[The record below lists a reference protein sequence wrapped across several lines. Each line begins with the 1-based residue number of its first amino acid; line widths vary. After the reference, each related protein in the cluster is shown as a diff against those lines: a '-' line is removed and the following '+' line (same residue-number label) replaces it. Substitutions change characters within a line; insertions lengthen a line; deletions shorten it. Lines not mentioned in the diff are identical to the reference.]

1 MKSKNIPAD
10 IMAKSIKEAQNEI
23 KEIIEKL
30 ENTETK
36 LEDSIEK
43 YNRMM
48 QLNYH
53 IQDQFK
59 LKTKEINR
67 DSLYKSKKNLLKDSN

>member
-10 IMAKSIKEAQNEI
+10 IKSKSVKEAQNEI
-23 KEIIEKL
+23 KEIITNL
-30 ENTETK
+30 ENAETN
-36 LEDSIEK
+36 LEESMNK

-53 IQDQFK
+53 IQEQFK
-59 LKTKEINR
+59 KKLKEVK
-67 DSLYKSKKNLLKDSN
+67 KSDFHSDKKSTIKDQ

>member
-10 IMAKSIKEAQNEI
+10 IRAKSIKEAQKEI

-30 ENTETK
+30 ENTETN
-36 LEDSIEK
+36 LEDSIEW
-43 YNRMM
+43 YNRMN
-48 QLNYH
+48 QLNAH

-59 LKTKEINR
+59 EKANEIRKSDLKEN
-67 DSLYKSKKNLLKDSN
+67 KKNIK

>member
-10 IMAKSIKEAQNEI
+10 IKSKSIKEAQNEI
-23 KEIIEKL
+23 KRIVSHL
-30 ENTETK
+30 ESPKTN
-36 LEDSIEK
+36 LEESMDK

-53 IQDQFK
+53 IQEQFK
-59 LKTKEINR
+59 KKLKEIKSSDFDNNKK
-67 DSLYKSKKNLLKDSN
+67 SLIKD

>member
-10 IMAKSIKEAQNEI
+10 IRVKSIKEAQNEI

-30 ENTETK
+30 ENTGVN
-36 LEDSIEK
+36 LEGSLEQ

-53 IQDQFK
+53 IQDKFRQK
-59 LKTKEINR
+59 ANEIKQ
-67 DSLYKSKKNLLKDSN
+67 STLYKSKKDSLKNLK

>member
-10 IMAKSIKEAQNEI
+10 IKSKSIKEAQNEI
-23 KEIIEKL
+23 KQIVSNL
-30 ENTETK
+30 ESTETN
-36 LEDSIEK
+36 LEESIDK

-53 IQDQFK
+53 IQEQFK
-59 LKTKEINR
+59 KKLKEVKSPDFDNNKK
-67 DSLYKSKKNLLKDSN
+67 SLIKD

>member
-10 IMAKSIKEAQNEI
+10 IRAKSIKEAQKEI

-30 ENTETK
+30 ENTETN
-36 LEDSIEK
+36 LEDSIEW
-43 YNRMM
+43 YNRMN
-48 QLNYH
+48 QLNAH

-59 LKTKEINR
+59 EKANQIRKSDLKEN
-67 DSLYKSKKNLLKDSN
+67 KKNIK

>member
-10 IMAKSIKEAQNEI
+10 IKSKSIKEAQNEI
-23 KEIIEKL
+23 KEIITNL
-30 ENTETK
+30 ENVETN
-36 LEDSIEK
+36 LEESMNK

-59 LKTKEINR
+59 QKTKEINR

>member
-10 IMAKSIKEAQNEI
+10 IRAKSIKEAQNEI

-43 YNRMM
+43 YSRMM

-53 IQDQFK
+53 IQDQFRQ
-59 LKTKEINR
+59 KTKEINR

>member
-10 IMAKSIKEAQNEI
+10 IKSKSIKEAQNEI
-23 KEIIEKL
+23 KQIVSNL
-30 ENTETK
+30 ESTETN
-36 LEDSIEK
+36 LEESMDK

-59 LKTKEINR
+59 KKLKEIKSSDFDNNKK
-67 DSLYKSKKNLLKDSN
+67 SLIKD

>member
-59 LKTKEINR
+59 QKTKEINR

>member
-10 IMAKSIKEAQNEI
+10 IKSKSIKEAQNEI
-23 KEIIEKL
+23 KQIVSNL
-30 ENTETK
+30 ESTETN
-36 LEDSIEK
+36 LEESMDK

-59 LKTKEINR
+59 EKLKEIKSSDFDNNKK
-67 DSLYKSKKNLLKDSN
+67 SLIKD

>member
-10 IMAKSIKEAQNEI
+10 IRAKSIKEAQKEI

-30 ENTETK
+30 ENTETN
-36 LEDSIEK
+36 LESSMQQ

-48 QLNYH
+48 LLNYH

-59 LKTKEINR
+59 LKAIEIKKFT
-67 DSLYKSKKNLLKDSN
+67 LKKNSKISSKYIK

>member
-10 IMAKSIKEAQNEI
+10 IRIKSVKEAQNEI
-23 KEIIEKL
+23 NQIIEKL
-30 ENTETK
+30 ENSETN
-36 LEDSIEK
+36 LEDSMEL

-59 LKTKEINR
+59 QKANKIKQSTLHKN
-67 DSLYKSKKNLLKDSN
+67 KKIY

>member
-10 IMAKSIKEAQNEI
+10 IRVKSIKEAQNEI
-23 KEIIEKL
+23 NQIIEKL
-30 ENTETK
+30 ENSETN
-36 LEDSIEK
+36 LEDSMEL

-59 LKTKEINR
+59 QKANKIKQSTLHKN
-67 DSLYKSKKNLLKDSN
+67 KKIY

>member
-10 IMAKSIKEAQNEI
+10 IKKKSIKESQNEI
-23 KEIIEKL
+23 KNIIERL
-30 ENTETK
+30 ESNEIN
-36 LEDSIEK
+36 LEDSMDQ
-43 YNRMM
+43 YTRML

-59 LKTKEINR
+59 LKANE
-67 DSLYKSKKNLLKDSN
+67 LKKNNKKKKFL

>member
-10 IMAKSIKEAQNEI
+10 IKSKSIKEAQNEI
-23 KEIIEKL
+23 KQIVSNL
-30 ENTETK
+30 ENTETN
-36 LEDSIEK
+36 LEESMDK

-53 IQDQFK
+53 IQELFK
-59 LKTKEINR
+59 KKLIEIKSSDFGNNKKTSI
-67 DSLYKSKKNLLKDSN
+67 KD